1 LTYTD
6 TTNYRALFQET
17 AHYTLRSCWNY

>member
-6 TTNYRALFQET
+6 STNYRALFQET